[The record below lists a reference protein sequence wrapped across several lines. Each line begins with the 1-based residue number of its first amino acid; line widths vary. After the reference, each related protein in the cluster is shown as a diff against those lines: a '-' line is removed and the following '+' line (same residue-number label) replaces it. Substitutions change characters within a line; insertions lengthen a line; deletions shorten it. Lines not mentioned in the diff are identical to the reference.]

1 MKLFTSIATVIAVT
15 AATNVLAQP
24 HFQGHRVGV
33 GVSTGYQ
40 EHYLS
45 SYPSSDIGSGLKLEY
60 GYDINRIVGFNLS
73 FDKNTDE
80 IKSNNNKY
88 ESNLSTLKVDA
99 DIGYTFKFQEL
110 SLKPYGAIGLAHIKD
125 KWTVSSSG
133 GSSSISATD
142 TSILSGVGLR
152 ANFNFGL
159 YTDLR
164 FNFMM
169 IDDYDLNQTSL
180 TVGYKF

>member
-1 MKLFTSIATVIAVT
+1 MKLFKSIATVITIT
-15 AATNVLAQP
+15 AATTALAQP
-24 HFQGHRVGV
+24 HYQGHRVGV

-73 FDKNTDE
+73 FEKNADE
-80 IKSNNNKY
+80 ITLNNNKY
-88 ESNLSTLKVDA
+88 ETDLSALKVDA
-99 DIGYTFKFQEL
+99 DIGYTFKLQEL
-110 SLKPYGAIGLAHIKD
+110 SLKPYGAIGFAHIKD
-125 KWTVSSSG
+125 KLTVTSSG

-142 TSILSGVGLR
+142 TSILSGIGLR
-152 ANFNFGL
+152 ANFDFGL

-164 FNFMM
+164 FNYMM